1 MRIVLYTAG
10 LGNQIFQYFFT
21 LWLQRK
27 YPKET
32 IYGCYDK
39 AILANHNGL
48 EVQNV
53 FDIELPPTNKKVYI
67 IERLIRAVY
76 KRTNCKWYSSHDDAD
91 KDTLYYEGYWHDKR
105 FFEDFVSCLNFR
117 EDIIISDQNKTVLQR
132 IKSSNSISIHV
143 RRGDYLNPEFEA
155 KFAHSCPPEY
165 YHKAI
170 AYALEQ
176 FPDAIFFVFSDD
188 IEWVRANISIPN
200 ATYIDWNKGKDSF
213 WDMRLMSECKASI
226 IANSSFSFWGA
237 ILGKDKSF
245 VIRPQKWIGDDIPPM
260 FPNSWLLY

>member
-1 MRIVLYTAG
+1 MKIILYTAG
-10 LGNQIFQYFFT
+10 LGNQIFQHFFS
-21 LWLQRK
+21 LWLQKK

-53 FDIELPPTNKKVYI
+53 FDIELPPTNKRVNI

-76 KRTNCKWYSSHDDAD
+76 KRTKCKWFSSHDDAD

-105 FFEDFVSCLNFR
+105 FFESFVSNLKFR
-117 EDIIISDQNKTVLQR
+117 GDIIISDQNKSVLQR
-132 IKSSNSISIHV
+132 IKTSNSVSIHV
-143 RRGDYLNPEFEA
+143 RRGDYLKPEFEA

-165 YHKAI
+165 YHRAI
-170 AYALEQ
+170 EYALDQ
-176 FPDAIFFVFSDD
+176 FQDANFFVFSDD
-188 IEWVRANISIPN
+188 IEWVRTNIHIPN

-237 ILGKDKSF
+237 MLGNKKRF
-245 VIRPQKWIGDDIPPM
+245 VIKPMKWIGTEVPCI
-260 FPNSWLLY
+260 FPITWISI

>member
-1 MRIVLYTAG
+1 MKIVLYTAG

-21 LWLQRK
+21 LWLQKK
-27 YPKET
+27 YPKER
-32 IYGCYDK
+32 IFGCYDK

-48 EVQNV
+48 EIQNV
-53 FDIELPPTNKKVYI
+53 FDIELPPSNKLVYI

-76 KRTNCKWYSSHDDAD
+76 KRTKCKWFSSHDDAD

-105 FFEDFVSCLNFR
+105 FFGDFVANLKFR
-117 EDIIISDQNKTVLQR
+117 EDIVMSDQNKYVLQR
-132 IKSSNSISIHV
+132 INTSNSVSIHV
-143 RRGDYLNPEFEA
+143 RRGDYLKPEFEA

-170 AYALEQ
+170 AYAMDQ
-176 FPDAIFFVFSDD
+176 FANANFFVFSDD
-188 IEWVRANISIPN
+188 IEWVRTNIHIPN

-213 WDMRLMSECKASI
+213 WDMRLMSECRASI

-237 ILGKDKSF
+237 ILGEEKSF
-245 VIRPQKWIGDDIPPM
+245 VIRPKKWIGDEIPSI
-260 FPNSWLLY
+260 FPDNWIPV